1 MNTNNIR
8 IVYVPVSDLKPA
20 EYNPRKISKESLAQL
35 KESISRFELV
45 DPVIVNGAPKRK
57 NIVIG
62 GHMRLRAAKEL
73 GHKTVPVVY
82 VQIPNLKKEQELNL
96 RLNRN
101 TGEWDFEKL
110 KFFEMDFLSD
120 VGFSDIDLSNV
131 WTENLETE
139 NDEFDEEKELKQI
152 KEPKT
157 KVGDLIQL
165 GVHRL
170 ICGSS
175 TDPKILARLLG
186 EERASMIYSDPPY
199 NINIDY
205 NGGISGKQSYG
216 GNVLDTRTDS
226 EYKEFIAK
234 TMIAALSV
242 AKPDTH
248 VFYWCDQIYIGLMQE
263 LYRELG
269 IANKR
274 VCLWLKNS
282 QNPVPSVAF
291 NKCYEPCVYGL
302 RGKPYIAKSIQNLNE
317 VLNKEIT
324 TGNNLI
330 EETLDHLDVWL
341 VKRLSGKDY
350 EHATSKPPK
359 LHEKAIRRCTKPGE
373 IILDSFSGSGSTMIA
388 AEQLKRR
395 VYAIELEPAFCD
407 LAIKRYEKLTGN
419 KAKVT
424 GNAHEKE

>member
-1 MNTNNIR
+1 MSKELN
-8 IVYVPVSDLKPA
+8 IVYVPVGDLKPA

-45 DPVIVNGAPKRK
+45 DPVIVNGAAKRK

-82 VQIPNLKKEQELNL
+82 VQIPSLKKEQELNL

-152 KEPKT
+152 KKPKT
-157 KVGDLIQL
+157 TVGDLIQL
-165 GVHRL
+165 GGHRL

-175 TDPKILARLLG
+175 TDPKVLARLFG

-205 NGGISGKQSYG
+205 NGGIGGKQNYG

-395 VYAIELEPAFCD
+395 VYAVELEPAFCD